1 MRRASVNARA
11 LEGIAKQLGRR
22 EDNTRGKEPVWVN
35 PSLGVFPLSI
45 PRHGGRDLAVGTKN
59 SILDQLEEDILAWEE
74 RLENE

>member
-35 PSLGVFPLSI
+35 PELGVFPLSI
-45 PRHGGRDLAVGTKN
+45 PRHGGRDIPVGTKN

-74 RLENE
+74 RLEDE